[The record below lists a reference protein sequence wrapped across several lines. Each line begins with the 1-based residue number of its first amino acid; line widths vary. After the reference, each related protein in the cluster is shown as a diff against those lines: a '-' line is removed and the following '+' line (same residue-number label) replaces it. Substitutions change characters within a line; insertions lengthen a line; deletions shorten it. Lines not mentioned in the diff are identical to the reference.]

1 MGGRADRYGPVRPA
15 EEFPTGPCSVSAVLT
30 GTTVLRRDALLW
42 LFLAAAGLLVYLGR
56 GDRPTGW
63 SLAAAGVALT
73 AAVALSRALPAVP
86 PVLVLA
92 AAMLDHPW
100 LYDTLTLPALCVLSY
115 LAGRR
120 LAAQG
125 LTRTGIAVLA
135 GMSVAAVLAAELRS
149 SDGWA
154 WFDPALTMLLAAV
167 FWWLAGTYRSRH
179 QRLVAEDRANERRA
193 TVREARL
200 RERTRIARDMHDS
213 LGHELSLLAVRAGAL
228 ELAPDLAEPHR
239 RAVGE
244 LRAAAG
250 AATGRLHEIIDLL
263 RDDAGT
269 DTGTADDLT
278 ALVARAGKSGMT
290 VEVHG
295 EPAGSA
301 GTRRLLHDVLRE
313 ALTNAA
319 KHAPGAPVTVHL
331 GYAGGDAVLTV
342 ANPLPETAV
351 ASVGGR
357 RGIAGRTAELRTVG
371 GTLATDTTG
380 GRFTLTATVPGHAPA
395 DPDDDDAPAVRAPR
409 RPITAVLLPVGITT
423 GLVALLGVAVF
434 GWYVVAAARSTLH
447 PDEFAALRVGTART
461 TAETVLPA
469 AQAPDRR
476 RGPEPPVPSGADCR
490 YYRSTATPFATYDVY
505 RVCFVG
511 DRLVRKDVL

>member
-1 MGGRADRYGPVRPA
+1 M
-15 EEFPTGPCSVSAVLT
+15 LT
-30 GTTVLRRDALLW
+30 GTAVLRRDVLLW

-56 GDRPTGW
+56 GDRPASW

-120 LAAQG
+120 LAAAG

-135 GMSVAAVLAAELRS
+135 GMCVAAVLAAELRS

-179 QRLVAEDRANERRA
+179 ARLVAEDRANERRA

-228 ELAPDLAEPHR
+228 ELASDLAEPHR

-250 AATGRLHEIIDLL
+250 TATGRLHEIIDLL
-263 RDDAGT
+263 RDDAAA
-269 DTGTADDLT
+269 DTPPDDLT
-278 ALVARAGKSGMT
+278 ALAARARESGMA

-351 ASVGGR
+351 AAAGGR
-357 RGIAGRTAELRTVG
+357 RGLAGRTAELRTVG

-380 GRFTLTATVPGHAPA
+380 GRFTLTATVPGDAAA
-395 DPDDDDAPAVRAPR
+395 DPDDDTAPAARAPR

-423 GLVALLGVAVF
+423 GLVALLGVAVL
-434 GWYVVAAARSTLH
+434 GWYAVAAARSTLH
-447 PDEFAALRVGTART
+447 PDEYAALRVGTARAA
-461 TAETVLPA
+461 AETVLPA

-476 RGPEPPVPSGADCR
+476 RGPEPPAPPGADCR

-505 RVCFVG
+505 RVCFAG